1 LTAIRDRA
9 HILTDNKSAGG
20 DVSTPVSTPAFGQA
34 DLSNCEREQ
43 LQFAGSIQPHGAL
56 LLVREPDNIVVQASQ
71 NAAAFLAL
79 ADGVIGRSLEQI
91 AGDLADRLRPHLHD
105 PLHDLAPGIRCHIG
119 QPPRAFDCLIHR
131 PPGGG
136 LVVELERAGP
146 PADLSHHPQQA
157 LQTIMAASSLRALCD
172 ETSRI
177 FKELTGYDRVMVYRF
192 DDAGHGE
199 VLAEEREPH
208 LEAYLG
214 NRYPA
219 TDIPQI
225 ARRLYVRN
233 RVRVLQDVEY
243 EPVALT
249 PPLSPVSGEQLDMS
263 LCVLRSISPIHVQ
276 YLKNMGVRGT
286 LVVSLLVSGK
296 LWGLVSCHHYV
307 PRFVHF
313 EQRAVCELLAEA
325 VATRIAALESFAQAQ
340 AEFSV
345 RRLEQRM
352 SRGISREGDWRSA
365 LFDRSTALLEPVGA
379 TGAALLFEDEV
390 RTVGEVPG
398 TAALRAIGAWLDTQ
412 RQAGLTATSAF
423 GRDVP
428 AFASLTAIAS
438 GLMAVPVSTLP
449 GEYIVWLRP
458 ERVRTVTWGGN
469 PFEPH
474 LIGDDPATLSPRR
487 SFAQWHQ
494 VVEGTAD
501 AWSPA
506 DLAAARLIG
515 DTVADVVAQF
525 RSVRMLI
532 AEDQLGQ
539 VRRQV
544 EQSSHPVVIADPN
557 GRITGINA
565 AFGALLPWLAVRP
578 ATIAELLRL
587 LTGPDE
593 AKRALR
599 DAVKNR
605 RAWRGEVQVGG
616 AGNDVTPLLVRADP
630 VFAPQDRPLGFV
642 LMFTDLTERKAAET
656 ARHRFQ
662 EAVIEQRRPMS
673 GMLDSKADLVFRNL
687 LSTVVENAQL
697 AALEIAD
704 GVDPSRMPGMLDAVR
719 ASVTRTAEMLGYLV
733 WHAVRGDHDVS
744 S

>member
-1 LTAIRDRA
+1 MA
-9 HILTDNKSAGG
+9 
-20 DVSTPVSTPAFGQA
+20 TPVSTPAFGQA
-34 DLSNCEREQ
+34 NLSNCEREQ

-56 LLVREPDNIVVQASQ
+56 LLVREPDNVVVQASQ
-71 NAAAFLAL
+71 NAAAFLGL
-79 ADGVIGRSLEQI
+79 PDGVIGRSLQEI
-91 AGDLADRLRPHLHD
+91 TGDLADRLRPHLRD
-105 PLHDLAPGIRCHIG
+105 PLHDLAPGIRCHVG

-131 PPGGG
+131 PTGGG

-146 PADLSHHPQQA
+146 PVDLSHHLQRA
-157 LQTIMAASSLRALCD
+157 LQTIMTTSSLRALSD
-172 ETSRI
+172 EASRI

-192 DDAGHGE
+192 DDDGHGE
-199 VLAEEREPH
+199 VFSEEREPH

-225 ARRLYVRN
+225 ARRLYMRN

-243 EPVALT
+243 EPVSLT
-249 PPLSPVSGEQLDMS
+249 PPTSPISGEQLDMS

-365 LFDRSTALLEPVGA
+365 LFDRSTALLEPVRA

-398 TAALRAIGAWLDTQ
+398 TAPLRAIGAWLDTQ
-412 RQAGLTATSAF
+412 RETGLAASQINGLTVTSSLR
-423 GRDVP
+423 RDVP
-428 AFASLTAIAS
+428 EFASLTAIAS
-438 GLMAVPVSTLP
+438 GLMAVPVSPLP
-449 GEYIVWLRP
+449 GEYIIWLRP

-474 LIGDDPATLSPRR
+474 LNGNDPATLSPRR

-501 AWSPA
+501 PWSPT

-532 AEDQLGQ
+532 AEDQLNQ

-544 EQSSHPVVIADPN
+544 EQSSHPVVIADPT

-565 AFGALLPWLAVRP
+565 AFGALLPGLAARP

-587 LTGPDE
+587 FAGPEE
-593 AKRALR
+593 AKRALQ
-599 DAVKNR
+599 DGIGNR
-605 RAWRGEVQVGG
+605 RAWRGEVQIGD
-616 AGNDVTPLLVRADP
+616 GNDVTPLLVRADP

-656 ARHRFQ
+656 ARLRFQ

-673 GMLDSKADLVFRNL
+673 AILDSKADLVFRNL

-719 ASVTRTAEMLGYLV
+719 ASLTRTAGMLGYLV
-733 WHAVRGDHDVS
+733 WHAVRGDRDVS
-744 S
+744 